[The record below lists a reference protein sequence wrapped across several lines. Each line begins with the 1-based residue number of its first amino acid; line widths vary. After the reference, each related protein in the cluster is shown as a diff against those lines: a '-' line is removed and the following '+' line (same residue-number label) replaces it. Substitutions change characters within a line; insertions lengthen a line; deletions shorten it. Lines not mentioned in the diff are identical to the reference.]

1 MMFNMMDANKNGEI
15 SAEELTATYKKY
27 GMSDKSV
34 TAIVNATMAY
44 AGADHEI
51 NKEEY
56 NKMANAGCA
65 IAQSH

>member
-34 TAIVNATMAY
+34 TAIVNATMA
-44 AGADHEI
+44 
-51 NKEEY
+51 
-56 NKMANAGCA
+56 
-65 IAQSH
+65 